1 LLPPVV
7 KKHIVSSIRL
17 QQYLLM
23 FFNYVVKSI
32 FLSNK
37 ILKIKK

>member
-17 QQYLLM
+17 QQYLVM
-23 FFNYVVKSI
+23 FFSGIVKST

-37 ILKIKK
+37 IIKIKK